1 MSHCLVLHIVECLS
15 LLVDEVRVYPLILTH
30 VTSKPVTIL
39 GDVPGTVLPAVGP
52 LAAQPPVVSLIIG
65 HTAPQP
71 APHCDIRGRTIR
83 TLPAEGIVLYNATS
97 VPRPLV
103 VEGEAAAVG
112 IDESELLHVACLTLI
127 EGGRVGRLAAL
138 LSGG

>member
-15 LLVDEVRVYPLILTH
+15 LLFDEVRVYLLVLTH
-30 VTSKPVTIL
+30 ANFVTLL